1 MTRVGYIGGLGRSG
15 STLLERIAGRFPEV
29 CVLGEVVHLWERGI
43 QYDELCSCG
52 QPFSAC
58 PFWQQVGE
66 VAFGGWAKVDTERM
80 RELAAQVDRTRDIPA
95 TARLS
100 GSDADAR
107 RGEYAEA
114 FAAVYDAAAQVSG
127 ASVVIDSSKHP
138 STAYLLRLLRGVDL
152 RVIHLVRDSRGVAYS
167 WTKSIKRPEAT
178 AESAQPE
185 MYRYPPWRAA
195 LLWNTHNTAFAALG
209 RRGTPVWRLH
219 YERLLAAPVETVGD
233 LAGFLGVDG
242 SAIAEFV
249 SADRVIVGPAHQI
262 AGNYM
267 RFTSGEL
274 ALRRDDAWRTA
285 MPAGAR
291 RTVTSLTAPW
301 LLRYGYLGTGDRPTR
316 RIPPPSARRT
326 P

>member
-15 STLLERIAGRFPEV
+15 STLLERIAGRLPDV

-58 PFWQQVGE
+58 PFWQQVGD
-66 VAFGGWAKVDTERM
+66 VAFGGWVKVDVERM

-100 GSDADAR
+100 AAADAR
-107 RGEYAEA
+107 RSEYAEA
-114 FAAVYDAAAQVSG
+114 FAAVYAAAAQVSG
-127 ASVVIDSSKHP
+127 ASVVVDSSKHP
-138 STAYLLRLLRGVDL
+138 STAYLLRLVDGLDL
-152 RVIHLVRDSRGVAYS
+152 RVVHLVRDSRGVAYS

-178 AESAQPE
+178 AGSAQAE

-195 LLWNTHNTAFAALG
+195 LLWNTHNTAFAGLG

-219 YERLLAAPVETVGD
+219 YERLLAAPVGTVGD
-233 LAGFLGVDG
+233 LADFLGADG
-242 SAIAEFV
+242 STIADFV
-249 SADRVIVGPAHQI
+249 SAQRVVVGPAHQI

-267 RFTSGEL
+267 RFTTGEL

-291 RTVTSLTAPW
+291 RTVTSLTAP
-301 LLRYGYLGTGDRPTR
+301 LLVRYGYLGPGDRPTR
-316 RIPPPSARRT
+316 RIAPPAVRRS